1 MSVIRLNATMST
13 KLTIVLA
20 TANPHK
26 LDELR
31 DIFAA
36 CRCDAN
42 LIDLNAAS
50 EGRPLQEPAE
60 IGTTFVQNAQI
71 KATTYAAALGR
82 ICLADDSGLEIDALQ
97 GRPGVISSHYSTNGD
112 TETGL
117 TRAQLAQGSI
127 ERVLRELAS
136 TPMAERTAR
145 FVCCMCLA
153 DPKGNVLAESRG
165 TMEGRI
171 GVPPAV
177 PVGVNGFGY
186 DPLFLVAPE
195 FTLTGAQLSPEQK
208 NALSH
213 RGHAARAMAAQL
225 KVNGAP

>member
-1 MSVIRLNATMST
+1 MPT
-13 KLTIVLA
+13 KPTIVLA

-36 CRCDAN
+36 GRCAAN
-42 LIDLNAAS
+42 LIDLNTAS
-50 EGRPLQEPAE
+50 EGRPLKEPAE

-97 GRPGVISSHYSTNGD
+97 GRPGVISSHYSTGGR
-112 TETGL
+112 ETGL
-117 TRAQLAQGSI
+117 TRAQRDQANNAL
-127 ERVLRELAS
+127 VLQELAS
-136 TPMAERTAR
+136 TPVAARTAR

-153 DPKGNVLAESRG
+153 DPQGNVLAVSRG

-171 GVPPAV
+171 GVSPAV
-177 PVGVNGFGY
+177 PVGANGFGY
-186 DPLFLVAPE
+186 DPLFLAAPE
-195 FTLTGAQLSPEQK
+195 FALTGAQLSPEQK

-213 RGHAARAMAAQL
+213 RGQAARAMADQL
-225 KVNGAP
+225 KALHLAD